1 MFIWK
6 WWWNILISTT
16 QHKRMSFKITDFSP
30 SFSSFTEFLH
40 PLFLHAIPSGQ
51 TFVVLTWHY
60 QMFVITCRD
69 WTSRIFNRLF
79 RFPRRDDE
87 SRYLEWRCL
96 EWRKGFPWLPSRVF
110 TSGHGFCLC
119 FLSSLN
125 LLRKKKLY
133 FSWMIKNYHD
143 YLSRLDLFC
152 CHRLFMTSC
161 ELSLSWQ
168 DFSSEQPTEQ
178 WG

>member
-1 MFIWK
+1 MSEMKQWLMFIWK

-69 WTSRIFNRLF
+69 WTSRVFNRLF

-96 EWRKGFPWLPSRVF
+96 EWRKGFPWLPSSLHFRSRVLSVF
-110 TSGHGFCLC
+110 SFISEFVEEEKVVL
-119 FLSSLN
+119 FLDDQ
-125 LLRKKKLY
+125 K
-133 FSWMIKNYHD
+133 
-143 YLSRLDLFC
+143 
-152 CHRLFMTSC
+152 
-161 ELSLSWQ
+161 LSWLSISTW
-168 DFSSEQPTEQ
+168 FVLLS
-178 WG
+178 